1 MEECMSKI
9 SAEAREVYGKVYKI
23 WKDSTGT
30 ATVGRDGF
38 GKNPSPYP
46 LAKRFIRQI
55 WKEVMGTKFPH
66 EFIEVSGR
74 THNWKKH
81 KSYNQYYFTI
91 NPNRGWQNLN
101 HSIGHLMAYKK
112 YPNKRPH
119 SAENAWLEVR
129 GAELI
134 VNKYLNK

>member
-9 SAEAREVYGKVYKI
+9 SAEAREVYGKVYEI

-55 WKEVMGTKFPH
+55 W
-66 EFIEVSGR
+66 I
-74 THNWKKH
+74 
-81 KSYNQYYFTI
+81 Y
-91 NPNRGWQNLN
+91 
-101 HSIGHLMAYKK
+101 
-112 YPNKRPH
+112 
-119 SAENAWLEVR
+119 
-129 GAELI
+129 
-134 VNKYLNK
+134 

>member
-1 MEECMSKI
+1 MSKI

-30 ATVGRDGF
+30 ATVGYRGY
-38 GKNPSPYP
+38 GKNPADFN
-46 LAKRFIRQI
+46 LAKRFVNEI
-55 WKEVMGTKFPH
+55 WKEIFEKDFPYPIHPLAVTGTRHTWILNGVF
-66 EFIEVSGR
+66 
-74 THNWKKH
+74 
-81 KSYNQYYFTI
+81 YI
-91 NPNRGWQNLN
+91 NCDKGWQNIN
-101 HSIGHLMAYKK
+101 HAIGHLMSYKK

-134 VNKYLNK
+134 VKKYLNK